1 MIGYNLFATMIKLK
15 FNYDLMME
23 TSNQWSISENDRIK
37 NVFQVLSDV

>member
-23 TSNQWSISENDRIK
+23 TSSQWIISENYRLK
-37 NVFQVLSDV
+37 NVFHVLSDV

>member
-23 TSNQWSISENDRIK
+23 TSNQWIISENYRLK